1 MFPHDAT
8 LEYTYETATRA
19 RAVENAVAQE
29 IGEIDDERSQT
40 TLERSERTVTIMV
53 VAKDLTALRAALNTW
68 MTLVEVAE
76 QAARIGSRA
85 GGPENG

>member
-19 RAVENAVAQE
+19 RAVENAVVQE

-40 TLERSERTVTIMV
+40 TLERSERTVTIRV
-53 VAKDLTALRAALNTW
+53 AAKDLTALRAALNTW
-68 MTLVEVAE
+68 MTLVDVAE
-76 QAARIGSRA
+76 QAGRIGSRA
-85 GGPENG
+85 GSPENG